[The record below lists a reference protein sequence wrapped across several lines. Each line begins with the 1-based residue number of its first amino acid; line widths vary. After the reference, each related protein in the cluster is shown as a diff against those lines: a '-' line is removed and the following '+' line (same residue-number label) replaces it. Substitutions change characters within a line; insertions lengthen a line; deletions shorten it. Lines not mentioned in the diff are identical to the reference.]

1 MSIGDKADYVR
12 SRLDG
17 PAGGHHCHWSGCT
30 AKVPPAAW
38 GCRKHWYRLPHT
50 IRNRIW
56 ASFRPGQEQS
66 KTPSRAY
73 VEAAREAREWILAN
87 HPPEEKLL

>member
-17 PAGGHHCHWSGCT
+17 PAGGHHCHWPGCT

-38 GCRKHWYRLPHT
+38 GCRKHWYRLPHA

-87 HPPEEKLL
+87 HPPEEKML